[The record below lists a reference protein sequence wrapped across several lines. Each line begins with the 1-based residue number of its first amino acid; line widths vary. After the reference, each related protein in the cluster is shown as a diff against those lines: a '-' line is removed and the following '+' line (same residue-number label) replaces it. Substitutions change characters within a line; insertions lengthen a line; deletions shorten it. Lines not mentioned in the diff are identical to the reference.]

1 MGFLKKWRYSYGWCL
16 VVLPPGVTA
25 FGAAEEPDLALVRS
39 PELAQPPDREI
50 VLALRALDLD
60 GGHGL
65 YFVVLIIH
73 DRDLI
78 FRAHLLRLH
87 LVSYF
92 NLTYVPAFAALE
104 LTPGRDHHRLT
115 FRAEHRY
122 SMRDARRLT
131 LLSGL

>member
-1 MGFLKKWRYSYGWCL
+1 VATFS
-16 VVLPPGVTA
+16 
-25 FGAAEEPDLALVRS
+25 AAEEPYFTLIRS
-39 PELAQPPDREI
+39 PELAQPPDRKI

-60 GGHGL
+60 GGHGF
-65 YFVVLIIH
+65 YLIILIIN

-78 FRAHLLRLH
+78 LRAHFLRLH
-87 LVSYF
+87 LVSRF
-92 NLTYVPAFAALE
+92 NLTNIPAFAALE

-131 LLSGL
+131 LLSGMQKDFEIMAGNS